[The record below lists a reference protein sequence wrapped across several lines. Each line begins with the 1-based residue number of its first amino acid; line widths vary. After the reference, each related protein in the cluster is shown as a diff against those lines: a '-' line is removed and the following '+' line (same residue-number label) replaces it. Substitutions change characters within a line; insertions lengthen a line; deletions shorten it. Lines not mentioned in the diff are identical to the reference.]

1 MGSNYKLRMTMIDEQ
16 DTTYLLTGERRF
28 VNRKLKVLQQE
39 VTAINKAINMIFK
52 HSATLNRNEVVEL
65 LETITEITN
74 RPQQALTMVKA
85 KL

>member
-28 VNRKLKVLQQE
+28 VNRKLKELQQE
-39 VTAINKAINMIFK
+39 VKVINKAINVIFK

>member
-1 MGSNYKLRMTMIDEQ
+1 MIDEQ

-28 VNRKLKVLQQE
+28 VNRKLKELQQE
-39 VTAINKAINMIFK
+39 VKAINKAINVIFK